1 MATYIM
7 LIQLTEQ
14 GIKTVKDSPQRVTA
28 AKEIFRKAG
37 AEIKEF
43 YLTMGRYDTVSI
55 VEAPDTETMARAA
68 LALGAL
74 GNVRTETLRAFSEE
88 DFRRIITALP

>member
-14 GIKTVKDSPQRVTA
+14 GIRNVKDSPQRVTA
-28 AKEIFRKAG
+28 AKEIFRKVG

-43 YLTMGRYDTVSI
+43 YLVMGRYDTVCI

-68 LALGAL
+68 LALGSL
-74 GNVRTETLRAFSEE
+74 GNVRTETLRAFTEE
-88 DFRRIITALP
+88 DFRRIIAALP

>member
-7 LIQLTEQ
+7 LVQLTEE
-14 GIKTVKDSPQRVTA
+14 GIKNVKAGPPRVTA
-28 AKEIFRKAG
+28 AKELFRQAG

-43 YLTMGRYDTVSI
+43 YLTLGRYDTVCV

-68 LALGAL
+68 LALGSL
-74 GNVRTETLRAFSEE
+74 GNVRTETLRAFTEE
-88 DFRRIITALP
+88 DFHRIMAALP

>member
-7 LIQLTEQ
+7 LIQLTAQ
-14 GIKTVKDSPQRVTA
+14 GIKNVKDSPQRVTA
-28 AKEIFRKAG
+28 AKELFRQAG

-43 YLTMGRYDTVSI
+43 FLTMGRYDTVCI

-68 LALGAL
+68 LALGSL
-74 GNVRTETLRAFSEE
+74 GNVHTETLRAFSEE
-88 DFRRIITALP
+88 DFRRIINALP